1 MQNICKNKLG
11 DDFLKKII
19 GKLAGLV
26 LVVSLLLSGCG
37 STVESKAT
45 DSAEENKTKIVASFY
60 PMYIALL
67 NITEGID
74 DVEVSNMTGPQTGC
88 LHDYSITTDNMK
100 TLEESDIFVINGAG
114 MESFMDKVTAE
125 IPKLKIVEASE
136 GIDLIKGDGDE
147 GDNPHVWVSITDNIK
162 QVENIGKKLEEL
174 DSKNADKYK
183 SNTEKYIEKLKKQSE
198 KMHAALDNLPNR
210 DIITFH
216 EAFPYFA
223 KEFNLNIVGVI
234 EREPGTEP
242 DAEELKETIE
252 KVKELKVKVL
262 FAEPQYPAKSAE
274 SIAKETGSKVYTLD
288 PAVTGEDDKDSYLKI
303 MDKNLDVLKEALK
316 WLQH

>member
-1 MQNICKNKLG
+1 M
-11 DDFLKKII
+11 KKII
-19 GKLAGLV
+19 SKLLGLV

-37 STVESKAT
+37 STGDSKST
-45 DSAEENKTKIVASFY
+45 EKAEESKTKIVASFY

-67 NITEGID
+67 NITDGID
-74 DVEVSNMTGPQTGC
+74 NVEVSNMTGPQTGC
-88 LHDYSITTDNMK
+88 LHDYAITTENMK
-100 TLEESDIFVINGAG
+100 TLEDANIFVINGAG
-114 MESFMDKVTAE
+114 MESFMEKVTSE
-125 IPKLKIVEASE
+125 IPKLKVVEASE
-136 GIDLIKGDGDE
+136 GIELIEGDGDE
-147 GDNPHVWVSITDNIK
+147 GDNPHVWVSISENIK
-162 QVENIGKKLEEL
+162 QVENIGKKLEEI

-183 SNTEKYIEKLKKQSE
+183 ENTKKYVDKLKAESE
-198 KMHAALDNLPNR
+198 KMHKELDKLPNR

-242 DAEELKETIE
+242 DAEELKDTIE

-262 FAEPQYPAKSAE
+262 FAEPQYPAKAAE
-274 SIAKETGSKVYTLD
+274 SIAKETDAKVYTLD
-288 PAVTGEDDKDSYLKI
+288 PAVTGDDNKDAYIKI

-316 WLQH
+316 

>member
-1 MQNICKNKLG
+1 M
-11 DDFLKKII
+11 KKII
-19 GKLAGLV
+19 SKLLGLV

-37 STVESKAT
+37 STGDSKST
-45 DSAEENKTKIVASFY
+45 EKAEESKTKIVASFY

-67 NITEGID
+67 NITDGID
-74 DVEVSNMTGPQTGC
+74 NVEVSNMTGPQTGC
-88 LHDYSITTDNMK
+88 LHDYAITTENMK
-100 TLEESDIFVINGAG
+100 TLEDANIFVINGAG
-114 MESFMDKVTAE
+114 MESFMEKVTSE
-125 IPKLKIVEASE
+125 IPKLKVVEASE
-136 GIDLIKGDGDE
+136 GIELIEGDGDE
-147 GDNPHVWVSITDNIK
+147 GDNPHVWVSISENIK
-162 QVENIGKKLEEL
+162 QVENLGKKLEEI

-183 SNTEKYIEKLKKQSE
+183 ENTKKYVDKLKAESE
-198 KMHAALDNLPNR
+198 KMHKELDKLPNR

-242 DAEELKETIE
+242 DAEELKDTIE

-262 FAEPQYPAKSAE
+262 FAEPQYPAKAAE
-274 SIAKETGSKVYTLD
+274 SIAKETDAKVYTLD
-288 PAVTGEDDKDSYLKI
+288 PAVTGDDNKDAYIKI

-316 WLQH
+316 